1 MTETNDGFVLAE
13 KDLEQRGPGDFI
25 GYRQS
30 GFADL
35 RMARITDI
43 RLIELARNVA
53 EELFASDP
61 MLSKPENALL
71 LSKVSEFWH
80 SENSDM
86 S

>member
-43 RLIELARNVA
+43 RLIEQARNVA
-53 EELFASDP
+53 EELFTADP
-61 MLSKPENALL
+61 TLSNPENALL
-71 LSKVSEFWH
+71 LGKVSEFWH

>member
-1 MTETNDGFVLAE
+1 
-13 KDLEQRGPGDFI
+13 
-25 GYRQS
+25 
-30 GFADL
+30 
-35 RMARITDI
+35 MARITDI

-53 EELFASDP
+53 EELFADDP

-80 SENSDM
+80 SQNSDL